1 MPSHLKLDGNG
12 LEFRFP
18 DHHPDAT
25 LSINFQRTL
34 RIPDDGKKYPLPPGL
49 GNFPIRRV
57 DDHKDRVPEKW
68 VRHGGAF
75 LPMYQSEAMWIAFHG
90 QSIHRR
96 GTAYPM
102 AVKVSAGMRSAV
114 TGEERRDGLNQKDY
128 VIIPKQ
134 PWLDGF
140 AVGRGVI
147 AQFVAMPLGMGF
159 TAEEQLSG
167 KAEHGG
173 VQIEVFP
180 MKKEAFER
188 RFPIQ
193 PEYRSRG
200 VMRSTAMS
208 YGGGR
213 NIWQGLEL
221 CSASFDMGLG
231 AGGQMEQ
238 QIYEDPYDFEDW
250 DLTNPLKVF
259 VHIANSL
266 AWRAITGQ
274 EPPST
279 PATAAAYTR
288 AGLPW
293 FDHYRDDLQVLE
305 GSPKLAALKTVLQ
318 LGFQKGFSPLPEN
331 ESANP
336 TNIKHLGDAP
346 VAKDEIRQG
355 SW

>member
-1 MPSHLKLDGNG
+1 MTSHLKLDGNN

-18 DHHPDAT
+18 DHHQDAI
-25 LSINFQRTL
+25 LSIDFQRTL
-34 RIPDDGKKYPLPPGL
+34 RIPDDGKRYKLPPGL
-49 GNFPIRRV
+49 GNFPMRRV
-57 DDHKDRVPEKW
+57 DDFKDRVPERWTK
-68 VRHGGAF
+68 HGGSF

-90 QSIHRR
+90 RSINRR
-96 GTAYPM
+96 NTAYPM

-114 TGEERRDGLNQKDY
+114 TGDERREGLNRKDY
-128 VIIPKQ
+128 VIIPRQ

-140 AVGRGVI
+140 ATGKGVI
-147 AQFVAMPLGMGF
+147 SQFVAMPLGMGF
-159 TAEEQLSG
+159 TAEEQLTG

-173 VQIEVFP
+173 IQIEVFP
-180 MKKEAFER
+180 MKKDVFER
-188 RFPIQ
+188 RFPER
-193 PEYRSRG
+193 PEPSGRGIMRSRSFSLE
-200 VMRSTAMS
+200 STR
-208 YGGGR
+208 GGEES
-213 NIWQGLEL
+213 L
-221 CSASFDMGLG
+221 SFDMGLG

-238 QIYEDPYDFEDW
+238 QIYEDPFDFEDW
-250 DLTNPLKVF
+250 DLSSPLKVF

-293 FDHYRDDLQVLE
+293 FDHYKDDWASLE
-305 GSPKLAALKTVLQ
+305 GSPKLASLKTVLQ

-331 ESANP
+331 ESTDPQNV
-336 TNIKHLGDAP
+336 KHLGDQP
-346 VAKDEIRQG
+346 VPKDEVRQG